1 MVADLVKRLR
11 LLLVVLLLAIA
22 ALPLS
27 PHHSATAQDESDYGE
42 EYDDS
47 TYYEDEP
54 NSDDS
59 LYYEEA
65 PTYDDALPPSE
76 GETHDA
82 TPETADLSWLPH
94 TPYEPLDFSPFT
106 EALAALSPAR
116 MAELE
121 QMIVG
126 ADTVQLQTLLEAGKV
141 TSQELVLFYVD
152 RIMTYDAGQ
161 LDSIT
166 QIDPDALYQAHLRDI
181 QRKNGESKGPLQGI
195 PVLLK
200 ENIATGDSLATTAGA
215 VALADTPAQRDAYLV
230 SQLRDAGAVILG
242 KTNMT
247 EWANWMHMSYA
258 NGYSAF
264 GGQTV
269 SPFGGDPS
277 GSSTGSAVA
286 VTSDFAPLAIGTET
300 VGSIISPAS
309 VASIVG
315 MHPTTGLISGDNI
328 IPLSSQL
335 DTAGPMGKTVRDIAQ
350 AMTVF
355 AGTLDSTD
363 ARSGAATPVA
373 GVDFMAALDPNALQ
387 GVQLGIIPLDPEIS
401 DEETLAVFDAT
412 GAISALEAAGA
423 EVVVLH
429 PTGLPDTDW
438 GQLISCG
445 LRDGIDAYLAQNGIA
460 DPGSLADIIAMN
472 DANPDVNIPLGQ
484 ARLVEAEQC
493 ELTEADVTALA
504 NDITTAARTY
514 LDDLFASNGVD
525 ALVTLDDTYSLEY
538 GLAGYPAI
546 TVPRGGY
553 DEWSPTSL
561 TFVGP
566 SCSDAALI
574 GYAYAFEQT
583 GPYRMQPVLV
593 QTSETES
600 TPGSGA

>member
-1 MVADLVKRLR
+1 MVAVLVKRVR
-11 LLLVVLLLAIA
+11 LLLVLLLLAIA
-22 ALPLS
+22 ALPLP
-27 PHHSATAQDESDYGE
+27 PHPGATAQDESDYGQ

-47 TYYEDEP
+47 TYNGDGSTYDE
-54 NSDDS
+54 S
-59 LYYEEA
+59 LYYEDA
-65 PTYDDALPPSE
+65 PTYDDALLPYD
-76 GETHDA
+76 GETYDA
-82 TPETADLSWLPH
+82 TPEMADLSWLPH

-121 QMIVG
+121 QLIVG
-126 ADTVQLQTLLEAGKV
+126 ADIAQLQALLQAGKV

-215 VALADTPAQRDAYLV
+215 IALADAPAQRDAFLV
-230 SQLRDAGAVILG
+230 RQLRDAGAVILG

-247 EWANWMHMSYA
+247 EWANWMHMSFA

-286 VTSDFAPLAIGTET
+286 VAADFAPLAIGTET
-300 VGSIISPAS
+300 IGSIISPAS
-309 VASIVG
+309 AASIVG

-328 IPLSSQL
+328 IPLSPQL
-335 DTAGPMGKTVRDIAQ
+335 DTAGPMGKTVSDVAL

-355 AGTLDSTD
+355 AGTLDSAD
-363 ARSGAATPVA
+363 ARSGLATPVA
-373 GVDFMAALDPNALQ
+373 GVDFIAALDPNALQ
-387 GVQLGIIPLDPEIS
+387 GVRLGIIPSDPELS
-401 DEETLAVFDAT
+401 DEETLALFDAT

-423 EVVVLH
+423 EVVVVQ
-429 PTGLPDTDW
+429 PDGLPDTDW
-438 GQLISCG
+438 GQLIACG
-445 LRDGIDAYLAQNGIA
+445 MRDGIDAYLAQNGIT
-460 DPGSLADIIAMN
+460 DPGSLADIIAIN

-484 ARLVEAEQC
+484 ARLEEAEMC
-493 ELTEADVTALA
+493 ELSEAEVTALA
-504 NDITTAARTY
+504 NDITTAARAY
-514 LDDLFASNGVD
+514 LDDLFASNGID

-561 TFVGP
+561 TFVGLR
-566 SCSDAALI
+566 CSDAALI

-593 QTSETES
+593 ETGETEA
-600 TPGSGA
+600 TPESGA